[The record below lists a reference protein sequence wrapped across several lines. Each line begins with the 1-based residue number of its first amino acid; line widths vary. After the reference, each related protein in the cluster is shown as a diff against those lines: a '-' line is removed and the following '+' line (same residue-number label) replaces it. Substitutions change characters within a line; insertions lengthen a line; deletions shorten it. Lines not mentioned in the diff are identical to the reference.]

1 MDQPPN
7 LNPSERHLM
16 NISILSR
23 TTCWPQQ
30 FLRLVPLGLVLGV
43 AAPAVVAGNTSG
55 ATTSGSNMTT
65 SGATQTSPGA
75 GPILPDGSVFANG
88 MTSPGVLSS
97 SFRYP
102 GPMKRTPRQTFF
114 FPSNFPALWTPLPEP
129 PKDEPSP
136 TAMQL
141 RPYLAEPFFPALAA
155 LVRENKLSERRQQ
168 MLERYQELKQQ
179 VVKDLS
185 AEMAAL
191 ESAPAKIRQ
200 ARLEAF
206 AQGQATSVAEA
217 EALAEEIRSDL
228 LQVRLFG
235 DYADWEHSRI
245 WTIGDPDR
253 KNSPEAQFQVLQA
266 AAAFSPGLLPEQRGL
281 LKEAAQ
287 EVAERAQAAA
297 HPEQDRTSTL
307 FYFSPSNSR
316 VRLPADLPATL
327 QATIDEYRNLKDELK
342 GELRSTVFAQD
353 RSSQSTRNDAYTKL
367 GEAQAPRLARLAG
380 LAEAIRVGLAG
391 RALPDQPLISPIPEN
406 LAPQI
411 TDYLKAKVQA
421 QRAFVA
427 KLAEVRAALPQVEAE
442 IVPYE
447 RGYRIQVGAANA
459 PAAGDAPVLQTLPE
473 FHDIQARRYEE
484 LVAMKKALV
493 RSLKAATG
501 QPLKTT
507 GRTVDELLQQFS
519 SAQKQRENS
528 DKYWLYRQAVLEPG
542 LSDGQR
548 RLLFASAIESIVA
561 PYVW

>member
-1 MDQPPN
+1 
-7 LNPSERHLM
+7 
-16 NISILSR
+16 
-23 TTCWPQQ
+23 
-30 FLRLVPLGLVLGV
+30 
-43 AAPAVVAGNTSG
+43 
-55 ATTSGSNMTT
+55 
-65 SGATQTSPGA
+65 
-75 GPILPDGSVFANG
+75 
-88 MTSPGVLSS
+88 
-97 SFRYP
+97 
-102 GPMKRTPRQTFF
+102 MKRTPRQTFF

-136 TAMQL
+136 SAVQL

-155 LVRENKLSERRQQ
+155 LVSEDKLSERRQQ
-168 MLERYQELKQQ
+168 MLEHYQELKQQ

-206 AQGQATSVAEA
+206 AQGQTTSVAQV
-217 EALAEEIRSDL
+217 EALAEEIRLDL

-235 DYADWEHSRI
+235 DYADWEHSRT

-266 AAAFSPGLLPEQRGL
+266 AAAFGPGLLPEQRGL

-297 HPEQDRTSTL
+297 HPGQDQASAL
-307 FYFSPSNSR
+307 FAFSPSNSR

-327 QATIDEYRNLKDELK
+327 QATIDEYRDLKEELK
-342 GELRSTVFAQD
+342 GELRSTVFAHD

-367 GEAQAPRLARLAG
+367 GETQAPRLARLSA
-380 LAEAIRVGLAG
+380 LAESIRVGLVG
-391 RALPDQPLISPIPEN
+391 RALPDEPLMSPIPEN

-447 RGYRIQVGAANA
+447 RGYRIQVGGANT
-459 PAAGDAPVLQTLPE
+459 PAAGDAPVLRTLPE
-473 FHDIQARRYEE
+473 FHDNQARRYEE

-493 RSLKAATG
+493 QSLKAAPG
-501 QPLKTT
+501 QPLETT

-519 SAQKQRENS
+519 SAQKQRENWN
-528 DKYWLYRQAVLEPG
+528 KYWLYRQAVLEPG

>member
-7 LNPSERHLM
+7 LPPPKRHLM

-23 TTCWPQQ
+23 VTCRPQQ
-30 FLRLVPLGLVLGV
+30 FLRFAPLGLVLGV
-43 AAPAVVAGNTSG
+43 AAPTVVTG
-55 ATTSGSNMTT
+55 TTSAATNSGSITFI
-65 SGATQTSPGA
+65 SGPTEPSPGA
-75 GPILPDGSVFANG
+75 GPLPPVSTVATGT
-88 MTSPGVLSS
+88 TSPSELSS

-114 FPSNFPALWTPLPEP
+114 FPTNFPALWAPLPEP

-136 TAMQL
+136 TAVQL
-141 RPYLAEPFFPALAA
+141 RPYLAEPFFPALGA
-155 LVRENKLSERRQQ
+155 LVHEDKLSERRQQ

-206 AQGQATSVAEA
+206 AQGQAISVAQV

-235 DYADWEHSRI
+235 DYADWEHSRT

-342 GELRSTVFAQD
+342 GELRSTVFAHD

-367 GEAQAPRLARLAG
+367 GEAQAPRLARLSA
-380 LAEAIRVGLAG
+380 LAESIRVGLVG
-391 RALPDQPLISPIPEN
+391 RALPDEPLISPIPEN

>member
-1 MDQPPN
+1 
-7 LNPSERHLM
+7 M

-23 TTCWPQQ
+23 VTCRPQQ
-30 FLRLVPLGLVLGV
+30 FLRFAPLGLVLGV
-43 AAPAVVAGNTSG
+43 AAPTVVTG
-55 ATTSGSNMTT
+55 TTSAATNSGSITFI
-65 SGATQTSPGA
+65 SGPTEPSPGA
-75 GPILPDGSVFANG
+75 GPLPPVSTVATGT
-88 MTSPGVLSS
+88 TSPSELSS

-114 FPSNFPALWTPLPEP
+114 FPTNFPALWTPLPEP
-129 PKDEPSP
+129 PKDELSP
-136 TAMQL
+136 TAVQL

-155 LVRENKLSERRQQ
+155 LVRENKLSERRVQ

-179 VVKDLS
+179 VVKGLS

-191 ESAPAKIRQ
+191 ESAPVKIRQ

-206 AQGQATSVAEA
+206 AQEQATSVAQV

-235 DYADWEHSRI
+235 DYADWEHSRT

-266 AAAFSPGLLPEQRGL
+266 AAAFGPGLLPEQRSL

-287 EVAERAQAAA
+287 QVAERAQAAA

-327 QATIDEYRNLKDELK
+327 QATIDEYRDLKEELK
-342 GELRSTVFAQD
+342 GELRFAVFDHD
-353 RSSQSTRNDAYTKL
+353 RSAQSTRNDAYTKL
-367 GEAQAPRLARLAG
+367 GEAQAPRLARLSA
-380 LAEAIRVGLAG
+380 LAESIRVGLVG
-391 RALPDQPLISPIPEN
+391 RALPDEPLMSPIPEN

-427 KLAEVRAALPQVEAE
+427 KLAEVRAALPQVAAE

-447 RGYRIQVGAANA
+447 RGYRIQVGGANT
-459 PAAGDAPVLQTLPE
+459 PAAGDVPVLQTLPE
-473 FHDIQARRYEE
+473 FHDNQARRYEE

-493 RSLKAATG
+493 QSLKAAPG

-548 RLLFASAIESIVA
+548 RLLFSSAIESIVA